1 MIEQMNIPAAG
12 YMRLPAVL
20 SVFPVGKSTW
30 WQMVKDGRAPKP
42 VKLSANITAW
52 RAEDIRQLLQE
63 AAMAKAA

>member
-1 MIEQMNIPAAG
+1 MSEQSNIPAAG

-20 SVFPVGKSTW
+20 NVFPVGKSTW
-30 WQMVKDGRAPKP
+30 WQMVKTGRAPKP

-52 RAEDIRQLLQE
+52 RAEDIRQLLQD